1 MKQIVIIGGGGLG
14 RQALAQLS
22 IDPAHGT
29 EWSIAGFL
37 DERGPQVIAS
47 ELQVPWL
54 GYPALFEPAP
64 DHVFVSAVGDPHSR
78 RLQVE
83 PLAAKGA
90 QFMST
95 VTRCLLGSRLRC
107 GPTFFCYDVAVGV
120 DSQFGNHGF
129 IDHDALV
136 GHDVVIGDYVH
147 IGARC
152 VIAGYVKIG
161 NEVLIHSGALLARNI
176 TVGDGAVIGMG
187 AVVLRDVPAGATVL
201 GNPARVIS
209 STLGAPRDSSTVG

>member
-1 MKQIVIIGGGGLG
+1 MKQVVIVGGGGLG

-22 IDPAHGT
+22 IDVASGT
-29 EWSIAGFL
+29 DWVVAGFL
-37 DERGPQVIAS
+37 DERGPDVIAP

-54 GYPALFEPAP
+54 GYPALFQPGPE
-64 DHVFVSAVGDPHSR
+64 HVFVTAVGDPHSR

-83 PLAAKGA
+83 PLEAKGA
-90 QFMST
+90 QFMT
-95 VTRCLLGSRLRC
+95 TATRCLLGSRLRC

-120 DSQFGNHGF
+120 DCLFGKHGF
-129 IDHDALV
+129 MDQDALV

-161 NEVLIHSGALLARNI
+161 HEVLIHSGALLARNI

-209 STLGAPRDSSTVG
+209 STLDATRDSSTAV